1 MAGGSTQCGTFP
13 GGMRRR
19 GYDSGDGN
27 RAGAARC
34 ILLSM
39 KVSWLRR
46 SYFTT
51 VLALLSVPA
60 NATWSI
66 VAVNMRTGEVGVASA
81 TCLEDFNLRRYTPV
95 VYVGR
100 GAASAQ
106 GYVDSFG
113 TNRPVIRNALRD
125 AVLTPDEILVALQE
139 NDPSHESR
147 VYNIVSFTGTPGM
160 FIGHVFTEGLGMV
173 SGTVGDYV
181 YAVVG
186 SGLTGEAVVTAS
198 AEAFRNTNGDMGQR
212 FMAGLQAGRALGGD
226 GRCSCSF
233 NDPTSCGVPPPDFE
247 KSAHCGYVIVARHGD
262 QNGACTSNGCA
273 SGNYHLTL
281 NIAGANAQASSP
293 DPVEQLQMRYDL
305 WRSARAGRPDAIL
318 SEIDPVIPLPADG
331 FTKRRVTV
339 RLRDIDGAP
348 LTSGGAD
355 VRVGRLDDDRSLVGI
370 GPVIDQGDGTYSFSV
385 RAGRAVGTETL
396 VVTAED
402 DLVKATLYPYL
413 EVQLEPSLLAKAENG
428 SHALLTADA
437 TSVSAAAGADV
448 PFVVSAPHAA
458 GSPYF
463 LLGGLSGTQPGMR
476 LGSLRIPL
484 NPDAM
489 TSSLLRLEGRSSWI
503 RSGMGVLDE
512 RGRAEGA
519 FLIAPDR
526 NLALVGQRMDWTA
539 VIAGPWGPEASP
551 ALGLEIRP

>member
-1 MAGGSTQCGTFP
+1 
-13 GGMRRR
+13 
-19 GYDSGDGN
+19 
-27 RAGAARC
+27 
-34 ILLSM
+34 
-39 KVSWLRR
+39 
-46 SYFTT
+46 
-51 VLALLSVPA
+51 
-60 NATWSI
+60 
-66 VAVNMRTGEVGVASA
+66 
-81 TCLEDFNLRRYTPV
+81 
-95 VYVGR
+95 
-100 GAASAQ
+100 
-106 GYVDSFG
+106 
-113 TNRPVIRNALRD
+113 
-125 AVLTPDEILVALQE
+125 
-139 NDPSHESR
+139 
-147 VYNIVSFTGTPGM
+147 
-160 FIGHVFTEGLGMV
+160 
-173 SGTVGDYV
+173 
-181 YAVVG
+181 
-186 SGLTGEAVVTAS
+186 
-198 AEAFRNTNGDMGQR
+198 
-212 FMAGLQAGRALGGD
+212 
-226 GRCSCSF
+226 
-233 NDPTSCGVPPPDFE
+233 VPPPDVE
-247 KSAHCGYVIVARHGD
+247 KCAHCGYVIVARYGD
-262 QNGACTSNGCA
+262 QNGACTANGCA
-273 SGNYHLTL
+273 SGHYHLTL

-318 SEIDPVIPLPADG
+318 SEIDPVTPLPANG

-339 RLRDIDGAP
+339 RLRDIDGIP

-370 GPVIDQGDGTYSFSV
+370 GPVIDRGDGTYSFSI

-413 EVQLEPSLLAKAENG
+413 EVQLEPSLLAKAANG

-526 NLALVGQRMDWTA
+526 NLALVGQRMNWTA

-551 ALGLEIRP
+551 ALGFEILP